1 MFIMLLYLAHHGD
14 AVSPAEDPQRPLS
27 RLGRTQVDRL
37 SSQAA
42 ERAVR
47 PAAIWHSGKLRARQ
61 TAEAYWR
68 ACNPLAEF
76 SAARWMQPGD
86 PPRIADLLLGET
98 RDILLAGH
106 MPHLDRL
113 LGHLL
118 GGPGSSTAGFPLN
131 GLVVIEQVES
141 GWEARWRLE
150 AVSTE

>member
-1 MFIMLLYLAHHGD
+1 MLLYLAHHGD

-27 RLGRTQVDRL
+27 ALGRAQVDRL

-68 ACNPLAEF
+68 ACNPLADF

-86 PPRIADLLLGET
+86 PPRIADLLLAET

-113 LGHLL
+113 LQHLL
-118 GGPGSSTAGFPLN
+118 GESAPSAEGFPLN
-131 GLVVIEQVES
+131 GLVAVEQVEA
-141 GWEARWRLE
+141 GWEARWRMD
-150 AVSTE
+150 AVRTT